1 MRIISDLLNREFDS
15 VEACLAA
22 EAAFEAREDEKASKI
37 AELNEARKA
46 YEEAEEYYWSLLEAF
61 DNLYGSDEDDDEWLL
76 EENDDDECTC
86 ECKSSD
92 CDCVCHKEAEAP
104 DSLVSAIGKLLGGI
118 EQKPKAKIEHPT
130 VKTKDNSE
138 IAISI
143 EELLDAI
150 FG

>member
-1 MRIISDLLNREFDS
+1 MRIISDILNREFDS

-37 AELNEARKA
+37 AELNEAREA
-46 YEEAEEYYWSLLEAF
+46 YEAAEEHYWNLLEAF
-61 DNLYGSDEDDDEWLL
+61 DKLYGSDEDDEYA
-76 EENDDDECTC
+76 C

-92 CDCVCHKEAEAP
+92 CNCDKEIKAP

-143 EELLDAI
+143 EDLLDAI

>member
-37 AELNEARKA
+37 AELNEARKV
-46 YEEAEEYYWSLLEAF
+46 YEEAEEHYWKLLAEF
-61 DNLYGSDEDDDEWLL
+61 DRLYCSDEDDDEWLL
-76 EENDDDECTC
+76 EEADEHACK
-86 ECKSSD
+86 CKSPD
-92 CDCVCHKEAEAP
+92 CDGNCDKEIEAP

-118 EQKPKAKIEHPT
+118 EQIPKVKVEHPA

>member
-1 MRIISDLLNREFDS
+1 MRIISDILNREFDS

-37 AELNEARKA
+37 AELNEAREA
-46 YEEAEEYYWSLLEAF
+46 YEAAEEHYWNLLEAF
-61 DNLYGSDEDDDEWLL
+61 DKLYGSDEDDEEWLFG
-76 EENDDDECTC
+76 EDDEYAC

-92 CDCVCHKEAEAP
+92 CNCDKEIKAP

-143 EELLDAI
+143 EDLLDAI

>member
-46 YEEAEEYYWSLLEAF
+46 YEEAEEHYWKLLAEF
-61 DNLYGSDEDDDEWLL
+61 DRLYCSDEDDDEWLL
-76 EENDDDECTC
+76 EEAEDADEYTC
-86 ECKSSD
+86 ECKSPD
-92 CDCVCHKEAEAP
+92 CNCDKEIEAP

-118 EQKPKAKIEHPT
+118 EQIPKVKVEHPA

>member
-1 MRIISDLLNREFDS
+1 MRIISDILNREFDS

-46 YEEAEEYYWSLLEAF
+46 YEEAEEHYWNLLNEF
-61 DNLYGSDEDDDEWLL
+61 DKLYGSDEDDDEWLL
-76 EENDDDECTC
+76 EDADEYACK
-86 ECKSSD
+86 CKSPD
-92 CDCVCHKEAEAP
+92 CNCDKEIEAP

-118 EQKPKAKIEHPT
+118 EQIPKVKVEHPAA
-130 VKTKDNSE
+130 KTKDNSE

>member
-1 MRIISDLLNREFDS
+1 MRIISDILNREFDS
-15 VEACLAA
+15 VDACLAA

-46 YEEAEEYYWSLLEAF
+46 YEEAEEHYWNLLNEF
-61 DNLYGSDEDDDEWLL
+61 DKLYGSDEDDDEWLL
-76 EENDDDECTC
+76 EDADEYVC
-86 ECKSSD
+86 ECKSPD
-92 CDCVCHKEAEAP
+92 CNCDKEIEAP

-118 EQKPKAKIEHPT
+118 EQIPKVKVEHSA

>member
-1 MRIISDLLNREFDS
+1 MTAKRNETIR
-15 VEACLAA
+15 
-22 EAAFEAREDEKASKI
+22 ASKI

-46 YEEAEEYYWSLLEAF
+46 YEEAEERYWLLLAEY
-61 DNLYGSDEDDDEWLL
+61 DKLYCSDEDEDDEEWIP
-76 EENDDDECTC
+76 EEVNKHTC
-86 ECKSSD
+86 ECKSPD
-92 CDCVCHKEAEAP
+92 CNCDKEIKAP

-118 EQKPKAKIEHPT
+118 EQIPKVKVDHPA